1 MAGRAARPPLLTR
14 PFILLGAATLAFFVQ
29 GGIVLPAQ
37 APFARDVLGADGLGT
52 GIAIGAFAVS
62 SLVLRPFVG
71 WASDRFG
78 RRPLLLVGSLLT
90 VAALALHLVARDLP
104 VFVGARLLLGAA
116 EGFFFVAVI
125 AAASDMAP
133 EERRGEALSFVST
146 ALYLGVAIGPPIS
159 QVVLDA
165 GTYDTVWLAA
175 IAMTMVALVLSAL
188 VPETAP
194 RVLARAAGRPE
205 RHRARLLHPAGI
217 FPGIVIMLG
226 LWGMAGYLA
235 YISLYTPEIGAGG
248 PGPALALYA
257 LIVVA
262 LRVIGATWPD
272 RFGAARLSGVA
283 LVVAA
288 IGLAILGSVPTVA
301 GLYVGTAIF
310 AVGVAF
316 TMPALLAL
324 AVSRVDPDDRGAVV
338 GTATLFLDVVF
349 ALAPAVLGPLGDAG
363 GYGSTFLVSAA
374 FALAA
379 SVLLLAGRRFVTAP
393 AVRATG

>member
-1 MAGRAARPPLLTR
+1 MADRAVRPPLLTR
-14 PFILLGAATLAFFVQ
+14 SFVLLGAATLAFFVQ

-37 APFARDVLGADGLGT
+37 APFAMEVLDADGLGT
-52 GIAIGAFAVS
+52 GIAIGAFAAA

-78 RRPLLLVGSLLT
+78 RRPLLVGGAVLT
-90 VAALALHLVARDLP
+90 ILALGLHLVARDLP
-104 VFVGARLLLGAA
+104 LFVVARALLGAA

-133 EERRGEALSFVST
+133 EERRGEALSFMST
-146 ALYLGVAIGPPIS
+146 ALYLGIAFGPPIS
-159 QVVLDA
+159 QVVLDV
-165 GTYDTVWLAA
+165 GSYDGVWIAA
-175 IAMTMVALVLSAL
+175 ITMAAVALVLAAF

-194 RVLARAAGRPE
+194 RVLARAAGAPE
-205 RHRARLLHPAGI
+205 RRRARLLHAAGL

-235 YISLYTPEIGAGG
+235 YISLYTPQIGAGG

-257 LIVVA
+257 LIVVG
-262 LRVIGATWPD
+262 LRVVGATWPD
-272 RFGAARLSGVA
+272 RFGAARLSGAA
-283 LVVAA
+283 LVVGAV
-288 IGLAILGSVPTVA
+288 GLAILGFVPTVV

-310 AVGVAF
+310 AAGVAF

-324 AVSRVDPDDRGAVV
+324 AVSRVHEDDRGAVV

-349 ALAPAVLGPLGDAG
+349 ALAPAVLGPLGQAA

-379 SVLLLAGRRFVTAP
+379 SALLVTGRRFVTAP
-393 AVRATG
+393 SLGATG

>member
-1 MAGRAARPPLLTR
+1 
-14 PFILLGAATLAFFVQ
+14 
-29 GGIVLPAQ
+29 VLPAQ
-37 APFARDVLGADGLGT
+37 APFATDVLNADGLGT
-52 GIAIGAFAVS
+52 GIAIGAFAAA

-78 RRPLLLVGSLLT
+78 RRPLLVGGALLT
-90 VAALALHLVARDLP
+90 ILALSLHLIARDLA
-104 VFVGARLLLGAA
+104 VFVAARALLGAA
-116 EGFFFVAVI
+116 EGLFFVAVI
-125 AAASDMAP
+125 AAAADMSP
-133 EERRGEALSFVST
+133 EERRGEALSFMST

-165 GTYDTVWLAA
+165 GNYNAVWFAA
-175 IAMTMVALVLSAL
+175 IGMAVVALVLAAL

-194 RVLARAAGRPE
+194 RVLARAAGAPE
-205 RHRARLLHPAGI
+205 RQRARLLHPAGI
-217 FPGIVIMLG
+217 FPGFVIMLG

-248 PGPALALYA
+248 PGPVLAVYA

-262 LRVIGATWPD
+262 LRVVGATWPD
-272 RFGAARLSGVA
+272 RFGAARLSGAA

-288 IGLAILGSVPTVA
+288 VGLGILGFVPTVA

-310 AVGVAF
+310 AAGVAF

-324 AVSRVDPDDRGAVV
+324 AVSRVHEDDRGAVV

-349 ALAPAVLGPLGDAG
+349 ALAPAILGPLGDAA

-379 SVLLLAGRRFVTAP
+379 SALLVLGRRFVAAP

>member
-1 MAGRAARPPLLTR
+1 MASPASRAPLLTR
-14 PFILLGAATLAFFVQ
+14 PFVLLGAATLAFFVQ

-37 APFARDVLGADGLGT
+37 APFAMEVLDADGLGT
-52 GIAIGAFAVS
+52 GIAIGAFAAA

-78 RRPLLLVGSLLT
+78 RRPLLVGGAALT
-90 VAALALHLVARDLP
+90 ILALALHLVVRDLP
-104 VFVGARLLLGAA
+104 LFVAARALLGAA

-133 EERRGEALSFVST
+133 EERRGEALSFMST
-146 ALYLGVAIGPPIS
+146 ALYLGVAIGPPVS

-165 GTYDTVWLAA
+165 GSFNAVWFAA
-175 IAMTMVALVLSAL
+175 IAMAVVALVLAAL

-194 RVLARAAGRPE
+194 RVLARAAGAAPHSRP
-205 RHRARLLHPAGI
+205 RLLHPAGI

-235 YISLYTPEIGAGG
+235 YISLYAPAIGAGG

-272 RFGAARLSGVA
+272 RFGAARLSGAA
-283 LVVAA
+283 LLVGA
-288 IGLAILGSVPTVA
+288 IGLAILGFVPTTV
-301 GLYVGTAIF
+301 GLYAGTAIF
-310 AVGVAF
+310 AAGIAF

-338 GTATLFLDVVF
+338 GTATVFLDVVF
-349 ALAPAVLGPLGDAG
+349 ALAPALLGPLGDAA
-363 GYGSTFLVSAA
+363 GYGSIFLVSAA
-374 FALAA
+374 FALLA
-379 SVLLLAGRRFVTAP
+379 SALLVAGSRFMAAP
-393 AVRATG
+393 AAHATG